1 MTIQT
6 IQPARQP
13 IALPLRF
20 LGGVLLALAL
30 TLAIFLVAMRPP
42 LVDFQLMGL
51 FLGATA
57 LISLIAGYA
66 LYRSGWITRSPH
78 LHWTLLSTYVL
89 SSVLTFINVWVTAR
103 LMFLNQHD
111 LVLATVLL
119 VFATGIAISLGYFLS
134 ATVSDNLKALT
145 QGAREIARGRLN
157 TRVHIPGRDET
168 ADLARSFNHMAAQL
182 ETAARKQQE
191 LDALRR
197 ELIAWVGHD
206 LRTPLASVR
215 AIIEALADGVVED
228 PDTVQRYL
236 RTAKRDIDAL
246 AVLIDDLFEMA
257 QIDAGGLKLDRRPNS
272 LADLISDTLESFRTL
287 AQEKG
292 VALNG
297 AVVPDVDPVVLD
309 ARQIGRVLS
318 NLVSNAIR
326 HTPAG
331 GSVAVRAFPVPD
343 GVRVEVTDT
352 GEGIRSEDLP
362 RVFEQFY
369 RGEKSRSRATGGAGL
384 GLAIAKGIVE
394 AHGGRIGVQSA
405 PGQETVFYFLL
416 PRVRREALRNPL
428 RRARA

>member
-428 RRARA
+428 RRTRA